1 VPTQIWAKYSP
12 AWTKPLSAPELCHR
26 GREGQREAERCREMQ
41 REGGREGESD
51 LSQTPSVLVSL
62 ECHYL
67 HQCCALQRAEAAA
80 AGAGRR
86 GGGKGDV
93 AVPCPACGL
102 ETWLR
107 GGAAGH
113 QVRRMLV
120 RTRRTNMRKYA
131 DVQNTQQERWEAS
144 IDNCDASVIICLNTR
159 SILQRACIISDHP
172 GILRPGY
179 PTA

>member
-1 VPTQIWAKYSP
+1 MDQTTICTRVVPQRQ
-12 AWTKPLSAPELCHR
+12 R
-26 GREGQREAERCREMQ
+26 GAERGSEMQRERG
-41 REGGREGESD
+41 REGGRERS
-51 LSQTPSVLVSL
+51 LSNAVRLGVARRK
-62 ECHYL
+62 CHYL
-67 HQCCALQRAEAAA
+67 HQSCALQRAEAAA

-131 DVQNTQQERWEAS
+131 DVQNTEQERWEAS